1 MLMGSIKRSIRFRKS
16 NAAEMAEN
24 TRKHPPLIYRSIRLC
39 SRCFPL
45 FLQEN
50 TFKIHVTMVVVFN
63 GVESRQ
69 AVSSEMAKER
79 D

>member
-1 MLMGSIKRSIRFRKS
+1 
-16 NAAEMAEN
+16 MAEN
-24 TRKHPPLIYRSIRLC
+24 TRKHPPLYLDFEVAIFS
-39 SRCFPL
+39 P

-50 TFKIHVTMVVVFN
+50 TFKIHVTMVVVLN

-79 D
+79 DGRLRELF